1 VQCWCWYVG
10 DWSDD
15 ASKDVH
21 TCKLQQLMYASGIG
35 GTVTGV
41 YVGTTW
47 LLYGVQQRHEADV
60 SMCGSLCKAYLR

>member
-1 VQCWCWYVG
+1 
-10 DWSDD
+10 
-15 ASKDVH
+15 
-21 TCKLQQLMYASGIG
+21 MYASGIG